1 MTERLRPS
9 RRFGKRTAPGDT
21 PPYSSE
27 LLAVPAV
34 PSPQPPVDDA
44 DDLTIFGFPVVGG
57 PYDAGGRGTEDW
69 GDRADPAQDGGLDTP
84 VRLVTEHRADSIA
97 GVSLMLAGVAAAAS
111 LWFPWVRGED
121 TTGLALLRRSVAV
134 AGAGVE
140 ALGRSGGQWEPLAI
154 VLGGALLLP
163 LGVLL
168 FIPSRTHR
176 LMGLLA
182 LCVAMAVTAG
192 VLSRFAQTQWD
203 WAGFGRGMW
212 CAVAAAALGI
222 MGALKAM
229 LRIPRVTLREVRPS
243 RGQPPDR
250 RLG

>member
-1 MTERLRPS
+1 MTERLRAS
-9 RRFGKRTAPGDT
+9 RLFGKRTAPGDT
-21 PPYSSE
+21 PPYGSE

-44 DDLTIFGFPVVGG
+44 DDLTIFGFPAVGG
-57 PYDAGGRGTEDW
+57 PYAVVGRATEDW
-69 GDRADPAQDGGLDTP
+69 ADRTDPAQHGDLDTL
-84 VRLVTEHRADSIA
+84 VRLTTQHRADSIA
-97 GVSLMLAGVAAAAS
+97 GITLMLAGVAAAAS
-111 LWFPWVRGED
+111 LWFPWMRGDD

-140 ALGRSGGQWEPLAI
+140 ALGHSSGQWEPLAI

-176 LMGLLA
+176 IMGLLA
-182 LCVAMAVTAG
+182 LCAAMAVTAG
-192 VLSRFAQTQWD
+192 VVSRFAQAQWN
-203 WAGFGRGMW
+203 WAGFDRGMW
-212 CAVAAAALGI
+212 CAIAAAVLGI

-229 LRIPRVTLREVRPS
+229 LRIPRVTLRAARPS
-243 RGQPPDR
+243 SGQRPDW
-250 RLG
+250 

>member
-1 MTERLRPS
+1 MTERLRPT

-27 LLAVPAV
+27 FLAVPAV

-44 DDLTIFGFPVVGG
+44 DELTIFGFPAVTG
-57 PYDAGGRGTEDW
+57 PYDAGGRATE
-69 GDRADPAQDGGLDTP
+69 DRADPSVPARDGLDTL
-84 VRLVTEHRADSIA
+84 VRLVTEYRADPIA
-97 GVSLMLAGVAAAAS
+97 GLTLMLAGVASAAS
-111 LWFPWVRGED
+111 LWFPWVRGDD
-121 TTGLALLRRSVAV
+121 TTGLAFLRRSFAV

-140 ALGRSGGQWEPLAI
+140 ALGRSGGQWQPLAI

-176 LMGLLA
+176 TMGLLA
-182 LCVAMAVTAG
+182 LCAAMAVTAG
-192 VLSRFAQTQWD
+192 VVSRFAQAQWS
-203 WAGFGRGMW
+203 WAGFDRGMW
-212 CAVAAAALGI
+212 FAVAASALGV
-222 MGALKAM
+222 MASLKAM
-229 LRIPRVTLREVRPS
+229 LRIPRVTLREARPS

>member
-1 MTERLRPS
+1 MTERLGPY
-9 RRFGKRTAPGDT
+9 RRFGKRTASGDT

-34 PSPQPPVDDA
+34 PSPQPPVDDT
-44 DDLTIFGFPVVGG
+44 DDLTIFGFPAVGG
-57 PYDAGGRGTEDW
+57 PYDPRRRALEDW
-69 GDRADPAQDGGLDTP
+69 ADPTEPVQEEGLDSL
-84 VRLVTEHRADSIA
+84 VRLVTQQRADSIA
-97 GVSLMLAGVAAAAS
+97 GISLMLAGVLAAAS
-111 LWFPWVRGED
+111 LWFPWLRGD
-121 TTGLALLRRSVAV
+121 PTTGLSLLRRSAAV
-134 AGAGVE
+134 AGAGVT

-182 LCVAMAVTAG
+182 LCAAMAVTAG
-192 VLSRFAQTQWD
+192 VLSRFAQAQWD
-203 WAGFGRGMW
+203 GAVLGRGMW

-222 MGALKAM
+222 LGALKAM

-243 RGQPPDR
+243 PR
-250 RLG
+250 